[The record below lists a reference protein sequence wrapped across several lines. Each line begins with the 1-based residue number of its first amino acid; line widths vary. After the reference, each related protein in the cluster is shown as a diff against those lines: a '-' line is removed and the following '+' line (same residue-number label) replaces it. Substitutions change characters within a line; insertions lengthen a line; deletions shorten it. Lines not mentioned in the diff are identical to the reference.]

1 MPRPARPKVGR
12 LMMEA
17 RLDAGLSRR
26 DLARTVGVETGR
38 VRTWERSDKVPS
50 DVSLEAIADACGVSV
65 EVLVPPRQPL
75 WFDPVLGRLV
85 VGEQEVRIDQVVLG
99 NEGVLRCYL
108 SMVRYERGLDDD
120 APVTLRLDDLEVL
133 ALALDVTDRELED
146 QLVRLAGVSE
156 RTAADIRRRLVR
168 RRAPIACRSARV
180 GGARRGSGGARPWT
194 AQRTAAERRPA
205 ADDDRSRRPTR
216 LSRSATRSRSSG
228 TAPSPDP
235 RRGWTLLSRL
245 QHALAVPVHRSRLLA
260 PSSSR
265 VP

>member
-168 RRAPIACRSARV
+168 RRAPTRV
-180 GGARRGSGGARPWT
+180 
-194 AQRTAAERRPA
+194 AA
-205 ADDDRSRRPTR
+205 
-216 LSRSATRSRSSG
+216 L
-228 TAPSPDP
+228 
-235 RRGWTLLSRL
+235 
-245 QHALAVPVHRSRLLA
+245 ALGVLAAVPVVHVRGQHNGLPLNGGPQPTTTIAA
-260 PSSSR
+260 PD
-265 VP
+265 VPVEIGDALTIERDGTQP

>member
-1 MPRPARPKVGR
+1 
-12 LMMEA
+12 MMEA

-26 DLARTVGVETGR
+26 DLARAVGVETGR

-168 RRAPIACRSARV
+168 RRAPTRV
-180 GGARRGSGGARPWT
+180 
-194 AQRTAAERRPA
+194 AA
-205 ADDDRSRRPTR
+205 
-216 LSRSATRSRSSG
+216 L
-228 TAPSPDP
+228 
-235 RRGWTLLSRL
+235 
-245 QHALAVPVHRSRLLA
+245 ALGVLAAVPVVHVRGQHNGLQLNGGPQPTTTIAA
-260 PSSSR
+260 PDAPVEIGDALTIER
-265 VP
+265 DGTQP